1 MCNLSWFKNSI
12 KCHRGI
18 PRWCRCYTKNG
29 RIWQIHDDSIKRTLP
44 ANQPTS
50 QSTLLASWTS
60 NVHFVTF
67 WRLLDFSQEYF
78 HCSFFVVV
86 ACLPA
91 IWHNMP
97 GSRVVILLGIQSL
110 RILFQHPQ
118 VHNLVVNFR
127 QWNSKFPLYNAT
139 LGTLSFDNDSH
150 TRTHTYMQMSCELD
164 VAHIEQENQGHN
176 GTCCKIIKLRDM
188 WRQSKVCSC
197 SRWELSCDTLLDLQK
212 YSSNWRFLIRPLW
225 T

>member
-1 MCNLSWFKNSI
+1 MAFRGDAVVTKKKKWQDLANSWRQHKKNIAS
-12 KCHRGI
+12 
-18 PRWCRCYTKNG
+18 
-29 RIWQIHDDSIKRTLP
+29 
-44 ANQPTS
+44 QPTS

-78 HCSFFVVV
+78 YCSFFVV

-150 TRTHTYMQMSCELD
+150 TRTHTHMQMVCGLD

-176 GTCCKIIKLRDM
+176 GTCCKIIK
-188 WRQSKVCSC
+188 
-197 SRWELSCDTLLDLQK
+197 
-212 YSSNWRFLIRPLW
+212 
-225 T
+225 